1 MRQRVII
8 HVDMDAFFAAVEQRD
23 NPELKGKP
31 VIVGG
36 VPGERGVVA
45 AASYEA
51 RKFGVRSAMSL
62 WEAARLCPHGIFIP
76 GNHKKYQEVSEKIFR
91 IFREYT
97 PLVEPVSLDEA
108 YLDVTGSQK
117 LFGPGVE
124 IGKKI
129 KKRIFEETEL
139 TASVGV
145 APNKFLAKLASE
157 VNKPDGF
164 CEVTEDN
171 ILDFLA
177 PLPVEM
183 LWGVGEKMKE
193 RLNDMGIKTVQDFWE
208 LPEFFLRKKF
218 GVLGQNLYYLSR
230 GIDFREVIPE
240 RVPKSLGKEITLQK
254 DSSDVDY
261 LLGTLL
267 GLTMAVGRGL
277 RREGFYA
284 GGISVKIRLS
294 SFITYTR
301 HTMFFEPTW
310 MDEVLYREAKRL
322 FLENYHGELP
332 VRLIGV
338 TATPLIP
345 VESGRQISLF
355 GEDPRRENLYPII
368 DRLNHKYGNKTVTRA
383 KILKISGRG

>member
-1 MRQRVII
+1 MEKVII
-8 HVDMDAFFAAVEQRD
+8 HVDMDAFFASVEQRD
-23 NPELKGKP
+23 NPELRGKP

-51 RKFGVRSAMSL
+51 RKYGVRSAMSL
-62 WEAARLCPHGIFIP
+62 WEAAKLCPHGVFIP
-76 GNHKKYQEVSEKIFR
+76 GNHKKYQEVSEKIFK
-91 IFREYT
+91 IFYEYT

-108 YLDVTGSQK
+108 YLDVTGSQR
-117 LFGPGVE
+117 LFGTGVE

-129 KKRIFEETEL
+129 KKRIFEETAL

-164 CEVTEDN
+164 CEVSEDVV
-171 ILDFLA
+171 LDFLA

-208 LPEFFLRKKF
+208 LPEFFLRKRF
-218 GVLGQNLYYLSR
+218 GILGQNLYYLSR

-240 RVPKSLGKEITLQK
+240 RIPKSLGKEITFQK

-261 LLGTLL
+261 LLGKLL

-284 GGISVKIRLS
+284 GGVSIKIRLS

-301 HTMFFEPTW
+301 HTMLLEPTW
-310 MDEVLYREAKRL
+310 MDEVIYREAKRL

-345 VESGRQISLF
+345 TERGRQISFF
-355 GEDPRRENLYPII
+355 GEDVRRESLYPAI
-368 DRLNHKYGNKTVTRA
+368 DFINQKYGSQTITRA
-383 KILKISGRG
+383 KILKFSSRR